1 MHGAGRRSATDRG
14 VEGDTIVVAGKR
26 VRSRFL
32 VDETAP
38 GDFMAK
44 PGEMP
49 PDDGAADEED
59 AIRRGR

>member
-1 MHGAGRRSATDRG
+1 

-26 VRSRFL
+26 VRSRLL

>member
-1 MHGAGRRSATDRG
+1 M
-14 VEGDTIVVAGKR
+14 VGDTIVVAGNR
-26 VRSRFL
+26 VRSRFP

-44 PGEMP
+44 RGEVP